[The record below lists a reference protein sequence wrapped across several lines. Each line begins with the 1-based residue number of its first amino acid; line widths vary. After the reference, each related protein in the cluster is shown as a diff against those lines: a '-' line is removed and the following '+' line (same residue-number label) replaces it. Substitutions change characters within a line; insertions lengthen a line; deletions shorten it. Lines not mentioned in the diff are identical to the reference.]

1 MPRFGAFFVLKGT
14 AFRWYILEPVPDVP
28 LVRLWGSIGTR
39 IPIWVYRSVQ
49 MYQKMHI
56 LQRMAFP
63 GRSKTLAERKT
74 IIAGMK
80 RCTNCFSLR
89 HENKDCTSNR
99 SCYKCDGRHHQTLC
113 SKKITRFA
121 EKGATGPSSSTAT
134 GSSAVVTTACNSAFG
149 EVILKTATVWLIGP
163 DGKETKTI
171 LFLTDEATELGY

>member
-1 MPRFGAFFVLKGT
+1 
-14 AFRWYILEPVPDVP
+14 
-28 LVRLWGSIGTR
+28 
-39 IPIWVYRSVQ
+39 